1 MDFRTMRIFNAAWGA
16 MLVPMAYLTARLAAM
31 SRLGGLM
38 AAGMVL
44 CDTAYLT
51 ISRFVLLDSM
61 LLFFTSLACLAL
73 FGFHN
78 QQARPF
84 ALQWWAWL
92 SLAGLSLGCVL
103 RYEEKTE
110 Q

>member
-1 MDFRTMRIFNAAWGA
+1 MDFRTMRVFNAAWGA
-16 MLVPMAYLTARLAAM
+16 LLVPVAYLTTRQAAM

-78 QQARPF
+78 QQEKPF
-84 ALQWWAWL
+84 TAQWWAWL
-92 SLAGLSLGCVL
+92 SLAGFSLGCVL
-103 RYEEKTE
+103 R
-110 Q
+110 